1 LPKVSEEHR
10 HSRRRQILDAA
21 IECFARQGFQRT
33 TMEDIIR
40 EADLSAGAIYSYF
53 QSKEEIIA
61 TLADERHER
70 EERIIAGCLKGGD
83 TAASLRELFASFYDS
98 LTEPKVRK
106 ERRVGVHLW
115 AEALCNPKVLSW
127 IRRGINH
134 PLKLLSGAIA
144 DGQLRGE
151 IRGSVNP
158 DAVGRVLIAMFH
170 GLILQQAWDDKTDI
184 AEFTKTARAMA
195 MRYLPAAGPN
205 RSSKVRA
212 LYPR

>member
-10 HSRRRQILDAA
+10 HGRRRQILDAA

-40 EADLSAGAIYSYF
+40 QADLSAGAIYSYF
-53 QSKEEIIA
+53 QGKEEIIA

-70 EERIIAGCLKGGD
+70 EERIIAECLKGGD
-83 TAASLRELFASFYDS
+83 TAASLRELFASFYHS
-98 LTEPKVRK
+98 LTEPEVRK

-127 IRRGINH
+127 IRRGINQ

-144 DGQLRGE
+144 DGQRRGE
-151 IRGSVNP
+151 LRGSVKP
-158 DAVGRVLIAMFH
+158 EAVGRVLIAMFH
-170 GLILQQAWDDKTDI
+170 GLILQQAWDQKTDI
-184 AEFTKTARAMA
+184 AEFTKTAQAMA
-195 MRYLPAAGPN
+195 MRYLHAAGPD
-205 RSSKVRA
+205 RSRKVRA